1 MWLVYF
7 TCRIYLLCQQRTPS
21 LPLSR
26 WSSTLA
32 GTILLPLTRTA
43 SEPKRDWITCGP
55 GGSGLH
61 GNPQVRAHGSLTI
74 LKKETMDWMI
84 GRIQWL
90 NNKPN
95 SLSQLMILRH
105 MSGGRLKNRA
115 EERTQMLQQ
124 LSHVRNGQAKKDEGL
139 QVETKAKQYIYIY
152 MYLCYVYVQQYC
164 WGTESCISWHS
175 KYSKTVIT
183 AV

>member
-1 MWLVYF
+1 MWLLYL
-7 TCRIYLLCQQRTPS
+7 TYRIYLLCQQRTPS

-32 GTILLPLTRTA
+32 GTILLPFTRMA

-55 GGSGLH
+55 GGCLH
-61 GNPQVRAHGSLTI
+61 GNPQVQARGSLTI

-105 MSGGRLKNRA
+105 MSGGRFKNRA

-124 LSHVRNGQAKKDEGL
+124 LSRVRNGQAKKDEGL
-139 QVETKAKQYIYIY
+139 QVKAKAKQCIYIYIF
-152 MYLCYVYVQQYC
+152 MLCIRTTILLRDKILYQL
-164 WGTESCISWHS
+164 
-175 KYSKTVIT
+175 
-183 AV
+183 A